1 MLDIFDQIND
11 FSLSLLLHEICLRD
25 WFLSYSL
32 VVEEKKKKKSRIVDE
47 IYAILLCLLINFSII
62 GVRLSLPVL
71 TVSRIE
77 FFFSLFF
84 LYSFEY
90 LIRENIEWFNCD
102 F

>member
-11 FSLSLLLHEICLRD
+11 FSLSLLLYEICLRD

-32 VVEEKKKKKSRIVDE
+32 VVGEKKKKIRIVDE

-77 FFFSLFF
+77 FFFSLF
-84 LYSFEY
+84 
-90 LIRENIEWFNCD
+90 LI
-102 F
+102 

>member
-11 FSLSLLLHEICLRD
+11 FSLSLLLYEICLRD

-32 VVEEKKKKKSRIVDE
+32 VVGEKKKKIRIVDE

-62 GVRLSLPVL
+62 GVKLSLPVL

-77 FFFSLFF
+77 FFFSLF
-84 LYSFEY
+84 
-90 LIRENIEWFNCD
+90 LI
-102 F
+102 